1 MTQTLLSLIVA
12 FAAYSILN
20 ISQATQKIG
29 LGMIPLNKKKGVA
42 VWITGTL
49 FTSVSVFLVLYAVSI
64 GSVSLV
70 GAMAGTGLASLAVF
84 SALVMKERISRQELL
99 GIIVI
104 LIAAVMIGSF
114 SKEMKP
120 ARILLSSLFLFL
132 GLTGALY
139 LSLWIISYN
148 KKELLGLV
156 IGGFSGALGGFVP
169 LFQKVSTAEVG
180 RSRALFDTKRMLDS
194 DLPGIVPRAVK
205 ILSNPYALLWILL
218 SIASMVVLQ
227 FALTRGKAIRTIPAF
242 SANYILVPIL
252 GGMICFGERL
262 HPLQWLGL
270 LFILSGVLLLTVKP
284 AARRTAA
291 SVET

>member
-1 MTQTLLSLIVA
+1 
-12 FAAYSILN
+12 
-20 ISQATQKIG
+20 
-29 LGMIPLNKKKGVA
+29 MIPLNKKKGVA

-180 RSRALFDTKRMLDS
+180 RSRALFDTERMLDS
-194 DLPGIVPRAVK
+194 DLPGIVLPAAK

-262 HPLQWLGL
+262 HPLEWLGL
-270 LFILSGVLLLTVKP
+270 VFILSGVLLLTVKP
-284 AARRTAA
+284 AASRGAA